1 MEEIA
6 RNPGLQHI
14 IEKSLTLLNIWDIAS
29 VKSVNQD
36 FRKIVHSHEV
46 ISIISAG
53 KHSYWLNSKMAKI
66 DSRTQWLRCR
76 GKFDIRTIQDKYIK
90 IWK

>member
-1 MEEIA
+1 MIKIKFIFTESRNQTIILAKPKHIIIILIFIIMEEIV

-53 KHSYWLNSKMAKI
+53 KHS
-66 DSRTQWLRCR
+66 C
-76 GKFDIRTIQDKYIK
+76 
-90 IWK
+90 